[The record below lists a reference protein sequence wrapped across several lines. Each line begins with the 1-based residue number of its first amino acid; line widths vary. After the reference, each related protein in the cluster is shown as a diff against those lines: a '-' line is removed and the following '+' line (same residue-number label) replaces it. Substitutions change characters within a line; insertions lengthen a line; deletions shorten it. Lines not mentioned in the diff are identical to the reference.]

1 MSLDFDN
8 AETPEEAF
16 WRKLPPERIFE
27 YVGGLLICKIIPG
40 YHRNSVNSESL
51 YITLK

>member
-1 MSLDFDN
+1 SLDFDN

-27 YVGGLLICKIIPG
+27 YAGW
-40 YHRNSVNSESL
+40 SL
-51 YITLK
+51 EM

>member
-16 WRKLPPERIFE
+16 WRKLPEEKIFE
-27 YVGGLLICKIIPG
+27 YEGWFVCDLSQTEVFSRRRPLF
-40 YHRNSVNSESL
+40 EM
-51 YITLK
+51 

>member
-16 WRKLPPERIFE
+16 WRKLPEEKIFE
-27 YVGGLLICKIIPG
+27 YEGWFVCNLLQTEVFID
-40 YHRNSVNSESL
+40 
-51 YITLK
+51 